1 MDAKQFNEVAEAVN
15 QEYTL
20 EEVYQKIANMDWT
33 IEMFKMFIE
42 NIENQ
47 QRKSF
52 KKLF

>member
-1 MDAKQFNEVAEAVN
+1 MDIKQLNEVTEAVN

-20 EEVYQKIANMDWT
+20 EEVYWKIANMDWT
-33 IEMFKMFIE
+33 IEMFKMFIDK
-42 NIENQ
+42 IENQ